1 MAYAFDFAA
10 VFDYSGLLAEGAAF
24 TLGLTAAGAVLGGL
38 IGMAGGVILAWRI
51 APLHW
56 LFKGYVEVIRNTP
69 FLVQLMFVFFGLP
82 SLGVQINEWQA
93 SLLTTVVNLGAYIT
107 EIVRAGVQETPRG
120 QMEAASALGMGR
132 WAQFRHVVLR
142 PALQRVWPALS
153 SQIVIVML
161 GTSVVSQIAAQ
172 DLTFAANFIQSR
184 NFRAF
189 ETYVIVTAMY
199 CALALV
205 LRWLLGQVGARWVS
219 GRRPAKAGAAA

>member
-38 IGMAGGVILAWRI
+38 IGVAGGVIRAWRI

-132 WAQFRHVVLR
+132 WALFRHVVLR

-153 SQIVIVML
+153 SQIV
-161 GTSVVSQIAAQ
+161 IAAQ

-189 ETYVIVTAMY
+189 ETYVVVTLLY

-205 LRWLLGQVGARWVS
+205 LRWLLGQAGARWVS
-219 GRRPAKAGAAA
+219 GRRPAKAGSAA